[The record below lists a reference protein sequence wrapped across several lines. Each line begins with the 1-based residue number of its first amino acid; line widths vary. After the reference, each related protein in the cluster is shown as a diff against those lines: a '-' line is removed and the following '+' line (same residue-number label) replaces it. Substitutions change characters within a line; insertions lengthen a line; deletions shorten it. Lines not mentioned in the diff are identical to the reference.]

1 LAGSDEAGYSFFLNL
16 SNIGGTSMDF
26 VKLLLIFTVII
37 IMMRIKKP
45 LFAAI
50 AAGALGTVILYQIHP
65 LTAVQIAATSSVS
78 QPTVVL
84 VLSFY
89 SITFLQRMLEK
100 RGHLLLAE
108 ASLTELFNNRRINAM
123 IAPFIIGLLPSP
135 SAIIMA
141 APIVDNA
148 GGEFIDREEKAFVA
162 SYFRH
167 ISEAFLPTYASIIL
181 ALQLSGVDMAA
192 FVIAMLP
199 MMFVLF
205 VLGYLI
211 YVRRIPVDTGVIAK
225 NDKLQC
231 CKNLGWSLWTIGL
244 TIALILLFRLPVY
257 LAVLPVVTVAAFVNR
272 FGIIEIAS
280 LFVSAVE
287 LKMMG
292 TAVVVMIFKDVLAH
306 TGVVSRLPEVFATL
320 PVPSLVIFAMIFF
333 FGTIVAGSQAII
345 ALGMPMAF
353 AAIPDGGLA
362 LMVLLMCITYIS
374 MQISPAHICLAIV
387 VEVFD
392 VSFLSLVRKTLPV
405 MGAFLIIAM
414 IYSYFLWT
422 AL

>member
-1 LAGSDEAGYSFFLNL
+1 
-16 SNIGGTSMDF
+16 MDF
-26 VKLLLIFTVII
+26 LKLFIIFTVII
-37 IMMRIKKP
+37 IVMRMKKP

-50 AAGALGTVILYQIHP
+50 ATGAVGAAILYQINP
-65 LTAVQIAATSSVS
+65 LTALKIAAASSVS
-78 QPTVVL
+78 RPTIVL

-108 ASLTELFNNRRINAM
+108 ASLTELFNSRRINAM

-181 ALQLSGVDMAA
+181 ALQLSGVEMAA
-192 FVIAMLP
+192 FVVAMLP

-205 VLGYLI
+205 ILGYWF
-211 YVRRIPVDTGVIAK
+211 YVRRIPVDPGTQAV

-244 TIALILLFRLPVY
+244 TIALILIFRLPVY
-257 LAVLPVVTVAAFVNR
+257 YAVLPVAIIAAFINR
-272 FGIIEIAS
+272 FTLMELAP

-287 LKMMG
+287 VKMIG
-292 TAVVVMIFKDVLAH
+292 TAVIVMIFKDVLAY
-306 TGVVSRLPEVFATL
+306 TGVVNRLPEVFATL
-320 PVPSLVIFAMIFF
+320 PVPSVLIFAMIFF

-353 AAIPDGGLA
+353 AAIPGGGIA
-362 LMVLLMCITYIS
+362 LMVLLMSITYIS

-392 VSFLSLVRKTLPV
+392 VSFLSLVKKTLPV
-405 MGAFLIIAM
+405 MGAFLLIA
-414 IYSYFLWT
+414 ITYSYVLWT
-422 AL
+422 VL